1 MGAKMRLHCI
11 EVGLFVYR
19 FFLKLWF
26 GLGIGLVSLTSLAQH
41 QPRTAFDVGV
51 LALRGHLSAR
61 ETWQPTMDWLAE
73 KNPNYHFNLHTYDF
87 DQLEEAF
94 LHNRLDFILTSPGQA
109 TKLAREYPI
118 YWLATQRTEF
128 SQSPNRSIASVVVV
142 RQESAY
148 KTLKDI
154 DKARIA
160 AVSEKAFG
168 GFLALRYELDKLGY
182 YHARFFDNLEFK
194 GPPTDNLIL
203 DVLEKQIDVAI
214 VPACTLEH
222 MIKEGKLQR
231 HNVRVLNASH
241 PENSVCTVSTPLYP
255 NWTLAMTE
263 RAPLEVGQKVAQALF
278 DMPADHL
285 AAEAAQNRGWMLP
298 APSVNV
304 DKVYQHLDL
313 HPLQKPLPQKV
324 KEWLY
329 KNQTVTIAALL
340 TLTLLTVYHF
350 WLEWKFKRSR
360 EQLRETLNDLRHKS
374 AMLEHAQRITIV
386 GELGSSLAHELN
398 QPLAAI
404 KNYSHGAQLRMEQGT
419 SPETLMP
426 ILQKIQQQVGVASEI
441 IQRLRSLIH
450 RKPTQKRWVDL
461 PQLIDESLKLV
472 DYEFQRHR
480 IELAVLYSGETQPIY
495 IDATGLQQVLLNLL
509 TNAKDACLSMLDCSQ
524 PFYVDL
530 HVSFCDDQVIIDIT
544 DNGIGL
550 RDSSDAVQQAFYTT
564 KTDGLGLG
572 LAICRDVIE
581 VHHGQLYL
589 RPLPPTGCQATII
602 LPYLENHHVS

>member
-1 MGAKMRLHCI
+1 MN
-11 EVGLFVYR
+11 R
-19 FFLKLWF
+19 FGSKVI
-26 GLGIGLVSLTSLAQH
+26 LGISVWVVSMVCTAGH
-41 QPRTAFDVGV
+41 QQRTAFDVGI
-51 LALRGHLSAR
+51 LALRGHSNAR
-61 ETWQPTMDWLAE
+61 QTWQPTMDWLA
-73 KNPNYHFNLHTYDF
+73 KQNPDYHFNLHTYDF

-118 YWLATQRTEF
+118 HWLATQKTEF

-142 RQESAY
+142 RQDSSY

-154 DKARIA
+154 EKAHMA

-168 GFLALRYELDKLGY
+168 GFLALRYELDQLGY

-203 DVLEKQIDVAI
+203 DVLEKQVDVAI

-222 MIKEGKLQR
+222 MIKEGKVER
-231 HNVRVLNASH
+231 HSVRVLNASH

-278 DMPADHL
+278 DMPSDH
-285 AAEAAQNRGWMLP
+285 AAAAAAQNKGWMLP

-304 DKVYQHLDL
+304 DKVYHHLDL
-313 HPLQKPLPQKV
+313 HPLQKPLSQKV

-329 KNQTVTIAALL
+329 KNQTVTIAGLL
-340 TLTLLTVYHF
+340 TLLLLTAYHF

-360 EQLRETLNDLRHKS
+360 EQLRATLNDLRHKS

-404 KNYSHGAQLRMEQGT
+404 KNYSQGVQLRMEQGT
-419 SPETLMP
+419 PPEVLMP
-426 ILQKIQQQVGVASEI
+426 IFQKIQQQVDTASNI

-450 RKPTQKRWVDL
+450 RQPTQKIWVDL
-461 PQLIDESLKLV
+461 PQLIDESIKLV
-472 DYEFQRHR
+472 DYEFQRHQ
-480 IELAVLYSGETQPIY
+480 IELAVLYSGEAEPIY
-495 IDATGLQQVLLNLL
+495 ADATGLQQVLLNLL
-509 TNAKDACLSMLDCSQ
+509 TNAKDACISGRDCTYKC
-524 PFYVDL
+524 YVDL
-530 HVSFCDDQVIIDIT
+530 HVSFCDDQVIIDII

-550 RDSSDAVQQAFYTT
+550 SESSDTVQQAFYTT
-564 KTDGLGLG
+564 KSDGLGLG

-581 VHHGQLYL
+581 RHQGSLALRSLSPHGCEV
-589 RPLPPTGCQATII
+589 TMI
-602 LPYLENHHVS
+602 LPYLEKPHVS